1 MVLIR
6 LIFKDSEATSF
17 LSDFPASC
25 PIPKNPRVTVLL
37 VTICWI
43 NEPVIQTLRG
53 YSKMITMFLYI
64 KGIQIL
70 HEKGSK
76 LIGTQDTVYRTRTKE
91 RSFLHEVLLIT
102 KSFHGGKGQVIS
114 KEEMLLFSLSF

>member
-1 MVLIR
+1 
-6 LIFKDSEATSF
+6 
-17 LSDFPASC
+17 
-25 PIPKNPRVTVLL
+25 
-37 VTICWI
+37 
-43 NEPVIQTLRG
+43 
-53 YSKMITMFLYI
+53 MITMFLYI

-70 HEKGSK
+70 QEKGSK
-76 LIGTQDTVYRTRTKE
+76 LIGTQDTVYGTRTKE